1 MPFPVVRVRPNAVP
15 PLAVAGY
22 SRFQI
27 SETQN
32 TFIVQPFIRTVFP
45 ETVRT
50 PSNVFLLSGS
60 TMMPVKLPFRPWN
73 EPICLP
79 A

>member
-1 MPFPVVRVRPNAVP
+1 MKVEAKLASGAVERFAFPDYN
-15 PLAVAGY
+15 
-22 SRFQI
+22 RFQI

-60 TMMPVKLPFRPWN
+60 TMVPVKLPFLRWN
-73 EPICLP
+73 EPICWP